1 MTHGPGETIEHAEHA
16 AHAAHDS
23 FNRKVTISIAMVAA
37 VLAAVTML
45 GHRAHNATLRL
56 QGEALQAQNEAG
68 IANTKVANNWLEYQA
83 YNIRSHMYQVAKE
96 QSAFLAPKAGMEAEL
111 EKAAKRWKE
120 QYEKYEGT
128 GSKEGSL
135 SKAMNKAKQSSAEA
149 EAKMKTAADRLNESH
164 EMHARADR
172 FDFGELGL
180 QLGVVLCSLAILTKS
195 RVFWVLGIVGSIA
208 GAAVAVTGQFGLFMG
223 GH

>member
-16 AHAAHDS
+16 AHAAHDA

-96 QSAFLAPKAGMEAEL
+96 QAEFVTPKAGKEAEL
-111 EKAAKRWKE
+111 EKAAQRWKA
-120 QYEKYEGT
+120 QFEKYEGV
-128 GSKEGSL
+128 GDKKGSL
-135 SKAMNKAKQSSAEA
+135 SAAMDKAEKSSK
-149 EAKMKTAADRLNESH
+149 EAKDKMDEAFAKLEESH
-164 EMHARADR
+164 KVHARADR

-195 RVFWVLGIVGSIA
+195 RAFWVLGIIGSVA
-208 GAAVAVTGQFGLFMG
+208 GAAVAVTGQFGWFMG

>member
-16 AHAAHDS
+16 AHAAHDA
-23 FNRKVTISIAMVAA
+23 FNRRVTISIAMVAA

-68 IANTKVANNWLEYQA
+68 IASTKEANNWLEYQA

-96 QSAFLAPKAGMEAEL
+96 QAEFVTAKPGKEEDL
-111 EKAAKRWKE
+111 KKAADRWKA
-120 QYEKYEGT
+120 QVEKYEGI
-128 GSKEGSL
+128 GDKKGSL
-135 SKAMNKAKQSSAEA
+135 ANTNDKAKKSKDDSDAKAE
-149 EAKMKTAADRLNESH
+149 EAGKKLTESH
-164 EMHARADR
+164 KVHARADR

-180 QLGVVLCSLAILTKS
+180 QMGVVLCSLAILTKS
-195 RVFWVLGIVGSIA
+195 RAFWLLGIFGSVA
-208 GAAVAVTGQFGLFMG
+208 GAVVAATGQFGLFMG